1 MTFSGNQYRTRFK
14 PASLPSDFQMRITF
28 EADDRA
34 WIPSGPSGS
43 QGIDPP
49 PELRPADWEQ
59 EQKPLV
65 VVNVFDGGERHKVEV
80 RFDQGEFVEM
90 DNNPPRFGLTD
101 GQPNRNL
108 DPYIVG
114 LLEQHAGTDDEPAS
128 PEPSS
133 HLWTAAVPKDLG
145 PGTHTVTIRSTD
157 PYNQRSQASQTFEVA
172 SP

>member
-1 MTFSGNQYRTRFK
+1 
-14 PASLPSDFQMRITF
+14 
-28 EADDRA
+28 
-34 WIPSGPSGS
+34 
-43 QGIDPP
+43 
-49 PELRPADWEQ
+49 
-59 EQKPLV
+59 

-80 RFDQGEFVEM
+80 RFDQGKFVEM